1 MFWDVGI
8 YSFAQIWE
16 AYLFAHLE
24 QKTKNIQGKGQKLN
38 INITNIQSDNV
49 GTEKYGEYKVH

>member
-8 YSFAQIWE
+8 YSFAQLWE
-16 AYLFAHLE
+16 AYLFAHFE
-24 QKTKNIQGKGQKLN
+24 QKKKKVQGKGQKLN

-49 GTEKYGEYKVH
+49 ETER